1 MFTVLHYT
9 GYRAERG
16 GVVAVLRALQASG
29 RGRMLHGVAP
39 DFASADSA
47 GLEIWRG
54 PAIEGERIGWREVW
68 RARAVAR
75 AAQAWLRE
83 STDRVFH
90 GHSRAGLLVA
100 LWLRRWGESRVVAS
114 VHCYGRQRWFYRW
127 AARRLGPR
135 LHWLT
140 PAMRAYY
147 GVPGSGWDQCLPGGV
162 TEDDFLVTPP
172 APIPD
177 RLRLGG
183 AGMLVRWK
191 RWDLVLAALAALPP
205 EVRAQVS
212 FEHIGAANDDADS
225 IRCAAELRAQTER
238 LGLTGQV
245 TWRGQEPSSRRLLSA
260 VDLVVVSSDQE
271 PYSMILQEAWA
282 AGVAALAADSGGPA
296 DLVRPGHNGWLFR
309 SGDAASLAA
318 AITERVRT
326 RDWAGLDRA
335 AVRRT
340 ARRAAEV
347 ALRWEEIYRR
357 L

>member
-29 RGRMLHGVAP
+29 RARMLHGVAP
-39 DFASADSA
+39 DFPASTSA
-47 GLEIWRG
+47 LEVWRG

-68 RARAVAR
+68 RARSVAR

-83 STDRVFH
+83 ADDRVFH

-114 VHCYGRQRWFYRW
+114 VHCYGRHRWFYRW
-127 AARRLGPR
+127 AARQLGSRLF
-135 LHWLT
+135 WLT
-140 PAMRAYY
+140 PAMRAHY
-147 GVPGSGWDQCLPGGV
+147 GVPGTGWDQCLPGGV
-162 TEDDFLVTPP
+162 AESEFLVTPP
-172 APIPD
+172 APAPD

-191 RWDLVLAALAALPP
+191 RWDLVLVALAALEPDI
-205 EVRAQVS
+205 RAQVT
-212 FEHIGAANDDADS
+212 FEHIGAANEDAES
-225 IRCAAELRAQTER
+225 LACAAELREQTEQ
-238 LGLTGQV
+238 LGLAGQV
-245 TWRGQEPSSRRLLSA
+245 KWCGQEASSRRMLSA
-260 VDLVVVSSDQE
+260 VDLVVVSSDRE
-271 PYSMILQEAWA
+271 PCSTVLQEAWA
-282 AGVAALAADSGGPA
+282 AGIPALAADSGGSL
-296 DLVRPGHNGWLFR
+296 DMVRPGLNGWLFR

-326 RDWAGLDRA
+326 RDWTRLDRA

-340 ARRAAEV
+340 ARRAAEA
-347 ALRWEEIYRR
+347 ALRWEEVYRR